1 MNRLKRIVARLIFGA
16 YSNTLSRIYR
26 VNPSLVLIW
35 SDSQRELHG
44 NLLAISEAIKI
55 QYPEYKVIIITRAS
69 RKERLSLSNLRLL
82 LKTTSTAK
90 YIFLDDFCS
99 YLDYMHTKKEQRII
113 ELWHACGAFKKFGF
127 SRISTGDKIKTVSKG
142 YKKIT
147 LATVSSEP
155 VRDCYAEAF
164 GIEAS
169 KIKAL
174 GTPRTDVFFDR
185 AKTNKLR
192 KEFFAKFPE
201 LVGKNII
208 LFAPTYRGRK
218 VEDASYDFTQVNF
231 AKILQK
237 LGPQYAII
245 TKWHPAIL
253 NNGSFEK
260 FRHQTVN
267 CEQVLDLTSI
277 ADITTLLVACDI
289 LITDYSS
296 LIFEWG
302 LLNKPIIYYAYDLEE
317 YEASRGIYFPFDEYV
332 YGNVVKT
339 EVELVK
345 AIQNPGSFEK
355 ERTKF
360 LSKFMAAIDGSSCER
375 ILKTVFDKES

>member
-1 MNRLKRIVARLIFGA
+1 MNPR
-16 YSNTLSRIYR
+16 
-26 VNPSLVLIW
+26 LVLIW

-44 NLLAISEAIKI
+44 NLLAISEAIKTKH
-55 QYPEYKVIIITRAS
+55 PEYKVVIITRAS
-69 RKERLSLSNLRLL
+69 RKERLSFSNLRLL

-99 YLDYMHTKKEQRII
+99 YLDYMYIKKEQKII

-127 SRISTGDKIKTVSKG
+127 SRTSTGDKIRTISKG

-147 LATVSSEP
+147 LATVSSESI
-155 VRDCYAEAF
+155 RDCYAEAL
-164 GIEAS
+164 GIQANRV
-169 KIKAL
+169 KAL
-174 GTPRTDVFFDR
+174 GTPRTDIFFDR
-185 AKTNKLR
+185 ATTDKLQ

-201 LVGKNII
+201 LFGKKLL

-231 AKILQK
+231 AKILKK

-260 FRHQTVN
+260 FRHQSVN
-267 CEQVLDLTSI
+267 SEQVLDLTSF
-277 ADITTLLVACDI
+277 ADITTLLVVCDI

-339 EVELVK
+339 EGELVK
-345 AIQNPGSFEK
+345 AIQNPGTFEK
-355 ERTKF
+355 DRTRF
-360 LSKFMAAIDGSSCER
+360 LSKFMGAIDGRSCER